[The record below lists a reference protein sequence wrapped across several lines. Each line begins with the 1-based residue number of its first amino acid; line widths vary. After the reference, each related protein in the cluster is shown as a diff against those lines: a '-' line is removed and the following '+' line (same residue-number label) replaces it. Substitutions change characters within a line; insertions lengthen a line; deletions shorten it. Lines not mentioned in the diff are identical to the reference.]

1 MLEPRAHP
9 RSRGENGKVATSAT
23 EVQGS
28 SPLTRGKLS
37 SSTTPLGMPGLIP
50 AHAGKTHTEALPG
63 DKTRAHPRSRGENFT
78 DSCTPRPRGGSSP
91 LTRGKQTTSRKAH
104 HENGLIPAH
113 AGKTPWGGGRGWP
126 GGAHPRSRGE
136 NHCRQRVHGG
146 RRGSS
151 PLTRGKRPRQT
162 IERFQD
168 GLIPAHAGKT
178 RDRKRPCRASQAHPR
193 SRGENQVRAGRDG
206 RLSGSSPLTRGKP
219 VARDVLG
226 AALGLIPAHAGK
238 TTPRLRGSCRD
249 WAHPRSRGENMGPA
263 NSGLI
268 KPGSSPLTRGKP
280 TSPPRTPIPRRLIPA
295 HAGKTCATVS
305 KSSASQAHP
314 RSRGENSASLRVAP
328 SVSGSSPLTRGK
340 RGVLFRSL
348 SGPGLIPAHAGKTA
362 QQTRATPAGQAHPRS
377 RGENPVSR
385 RRCADAQGSSPL
397 TRGKPHDY

>member
-193 SRGENQVRAGRDG
+193 SRGENAVQKVEDGAGD
-206 RLSGSSPLTRGKP
+206 GSSPLTRGKRLGREGK
-219 VARDVLG
+219 RDRH
-226 AALGLIPAHAGK
+226 GLIPAHAGK
-238 TTPRLRGSCRD
+238 TTSAGKPAPPRT
-249 WAHPRSRGENMGPA
+249 AHPRSRGENFSRPA
-263 NSGLI
+263 KRCNFR
-268 KPGSSPLTRGKP
+268 GSSPLTRGKLP
-280 TSPPRTPIPRRLIPA
+280 DAPIGAGIPRLIPA
-295 HAGKTCATVS
+295 HAGKTR
-305 KSSASQAHP
+305 SA
-314 RSRGENSASLRVAP
+314 
-328 SVSGSSPLTRGK
+328 
-340 RGVLFRSL
+340 L
-348 SGPGLIPAHAGKTA
+348 S
-362 QQTRATPAGQAHPRS
+362 
-377 RGENPVSR
+377 
-385 RRCADAQGSSPL
+385 
-397 TRGKPHDY
+397 